1 MIKEEIAHINGIPKK
16 LIVFLHGYQ
25 YDAEHVERRTE
36 ELQGLENVALHIPQ
50 APWANEID
58 KTRRQWYSMHRF
70 DPDDRRRITT
80 SWEEFVELYNKMT
93 VGLEEAKHYILE
105 YVDNLLLEYRLGY
118 DDLFLCGFSQG
129 AMCAI
134 YSGLMCPHKMAGV
147 ISFSGILAAK
157 GYVEKH
163 YCSTP
168 DFLLIHGKEDH
179 TVRFDSLDFTEK
191 SLNHLGCRVEKYI
204 AKDLGHRIAPEAVA
218 KAAEF
223 IKARIK

>member
-1 MIKEEIAHINGIPKK
+1 MIEEEIVHINGIPKK

-25 YDAEHVERRTE
+25 DDAEHVDRRTE
-36 ELQGLENVALHIPQ
+36 VMQKLDNVAMHIPQ
-50 APWANEID
+50 APWTNEID
-58 KTRRQWYSMHRF
+58 NGLRQWYSMHRF
-70 DPDDRRRITT
+70 DPDDRRRTTT
-80 SWEEFVELYNKMT
+80 SWDEFLELYNRMT

-105 YVDNLLLEYRLGY
+105 YIDSLLLEYQLGY

-147 ISFSGILAAK
+147 ISFSGIFAAK

-163 YCSTP
+163 YYSRP

-179 TVRFDSLDFTEK
+179 TVRFDSLEFTEEG
-191 SLNHLGCRVEKYI
+191 LRHLGCLVEKYI
-204 AKDLGHRIAPEAVA
+204 AGDLGHRIAPEAVERTC
-218 KAAEF
+218 EF